1 LLLGQF
7 AKTDPTAL
15 VVYRVL
21 FENWNWQ
28 LKGWAEQLKR
38 ELDAARAK

>member
-1 LLLGQF
+1 VL
-7 AKTDPTAL
+7 ASVSNRTAA
-15 VVYRVL
+15 
-21 FENWNWQ
+21 EAM